1 MFLFHIILKLIQ
13 NFHLATTVE
22 LQTLKNDVVDWE
34 STATLQS
41 ENKLKKLYAKIHE
54 GVGFRLFSPFLY
66 VLLVKWVN
74 DQLNPTPDD
83 DFPQLP

>member
-41 ENKLKKLYAKIHE
+41 ENKLKKL
-54 GVGFRLFSPFLY
+54 
-66 VLLVKWVN
+66 
-74 DQLNPTPDD
+74 
-83 DFPQLP
+83 